1 VTLPPVDFYPH
12 LPLRQGLSLN
22 GVIHYLAWIDSS
34 NYMVVSFDIG
44 YEEFKMIEYLTGK
57 KM

>member
-1 VTLPPVDFYPH
+1 VDFYPH